1 MIYSDTS
8 KSEWLSYTVMTFLI
22 KKLPL
27 EILEEIQQRRIKE
40 EDEAKRKLEETT
52 RRDNTVGHSI
62 KLNCDIV

>member
-1 MIYSDTS
+1 
-8 KSEWLSYTVMTFLI
+8 MTFLI